1 MNASTPTLASLVD
14 GMMKS
19 IDDTR
24 RLATKVPVD
33 TSSFLT
39 MAFYIGEL
47 RDVLT
52 HLNTKRDVKSVP
64 DGLSGMQRLKSAID
78 DLRNVTKQSSECSRL
93 FLVFDTAKVVTDLQR
108 LLQEVGHDLNLMPV
122 LSIMSSLPSDIAN
135 KLTDLRSRMRVA
147 TFDSEP
153 EVLEL
158 SREMED
164 AVFKSNKKMATES
177 MAKVF
182 KLLSL
187 QSQDADA
194 LKEEVQKDLVV
205 AEKEERWM
213 DVDKLQELNTLLS
226 LASISKSDPIKVSFS
241 RLALQI
247 KKDLGIETPAHFICA
262 MTGEVMKDPVSL
274 KETGETFNRTAIES
288 WFAKGKRSCPKTGK
302 MLRNTELIPNAA
314 VRKEMEEEYD
324 KLNQRAL
331 EEAVKRLTEEGE
343 AAAKD
348 DGERMELALEAM
360 QQLSA
365 LDKKY
370 AERLQEMETIP
381 PLVRF
386 ITDAEPGKLREIALL
401 TLANFASMGNEQA
414 VSASGTAG
422 TIGIALAADPIR
434 F

>member
-1 MNASTPTLASLVD
+1 M
-14 GMMKS
+14 
-19 IDDTR
+19 
-24 RLATKVPVD
+24 
-33 TSSFLT
+33 
-39 MAFYIGEL
+39 
-47 RDVLT
+47 
-52 HLNTKRDVKSVP
+52 
-64 DGLSGMQRLKSAID
+64 
-78 DLRNVTKQSSECSRL
+78 
-93 FLVFDTAKVVTDLQR
+93 
-108 LLQEVGHDLNLMPV
+108 
-122 LSIMSSLPSDIAN
+122 
-135 KLTDLRSRMRVA
+135 
-147 TFDSEP
+147 
-153 EVLEL
+153 
-158 SREMED
+158 
-164 AVFKSNKKMATES
+164 
-177 MAKVF
+177 
-182 KLLSL
+182 
-187 QSQDADA
+187 
-194 LKEEVQKDLVV
+194 VV

-226 LASISKSDPIKVSFS
+226 LARISKSDPIKVSFS

-331 EEAVKRLTEEGE
+331 EEAVKRLKEEGE

>member
-288 WFAKGKRSCPKTGK
+288 WFAKGKRS
-302 MLRNTELIPNAA
+302 
-314 VRKEMEEEYD
+314 
-324 KLNQRAL
+324 
-331 EEAVKRLTEEGE
+331 
-343 AAAKD
+343 
-348 DGERMELALEAM
+348 
-360 QQLSA
+360 
-365 LDKKY
+365 
-370 AERLQEMETIP
+370 
-381 PLVRF
+381 
-386 ITDAEPGKLREIALL
+386 
-401 TLANFASMGNEQA
+401 
-414 VSASGTAG
+414 
-422 TIGIALAADPIR
+422 
-434 F
+434 